1 MHHPL
6 ELDISHAVADHA
18 VDGDATS
25 VRLAQELIAHGTPP
39 WRRTEFDPGHFTAS
53 GFVLSPDR
61 QALLLIHHAKLDRW
75 LQPGGHFEP
84 SDESV
89 AYAARREITEET
101 GLSDLRETGA
111 GIVRIDAHPIPARGA
126 EPAHT
131 HIDLGVGFIAGS
143 DEVAAVEEVL
153 DARWVP
159 FDRLSDFDVDDAV
172 LRGVTAVLK
181 TMAIRQDG

>member
-6 ELDISHAVADHA
+6 DLSISHAVSGYT
-18 VDGDATS
+18 VDGDAAS
-25 VRLAQELIAHGTPP
+25 VHLARELIVGGSPP
-39 WRRTEFDPGHFTAS
+39 WRRSEFDPGHFTAS
-53 GFVLSPDR
+53 GFVLSPDTT
-61 QALLLIHHAKLDRW
+61 ALLLIHHAKLDRW

-89 AYAARREITEET
+89 ADAARREITEET

-111 GIVRIDAHPIPARGA
+111 GIVRVDAHPIPARGA

-131 HIDLGVGFIAGS
+131 HIDLGVGFIAES

-159 FDRLSDFDVDDAV
+159 FDRLSEFDVDDAV
-172 LRGVTAVLK
+172 LRGVTAVLR
-181 TMAIRQDG
+181 TTAIRQDG